1 MNRDEEVIV
10 RLSRRKPLVY
20 TGYAL
25 ALIVLGGFVL
35 LSHDVTLQPLIGILM
50 TAAGVGL
57 GVRAWLALG
66 DKRPKIIMS
75 DTGIDLPGAA
85 IGMIAWEEIAS
96 ARIEVIRSVT
106 YLHMELRD
114 PRRSVELHPELR
126 DRLHGREF
134 EFDVTGYDMSGEAI
148 SDVIVGAIASPPLPT
163 A

>member
-66 DKRPKIIMS
+66 GAEPFSAFVWDAVGGAPIQSRLS
-75 DTGIDLPGAA
+75 GPGAA
-85 IGMIAWEEIAS
+85 RAQTPESAALSKRLAKAGFGFCGPTTVYAFMQAMGMVNDHAPGCATRAQVEQ
-96 ARIEVIRSVT
+96 ARAAFNP
-106 YLHMELRD
+106 
-114 PRRSVELHPELR
+114 PR
-126 DRLHGREF
+126 
-134 EFDVTGYDMSGEAI
+134 
-148 SDVIVGAIASPPLPT
+148 
-163 A
+163 